1 MDRKIALV
9 TGGVGGIGSAICDRL
24 LGMNYHVVANYH
36 PEFDA
41 EAAREWEKK
50 HWSYPVTT
58 YPGDVTERGEMREM
72 SEWIE
77 HHHGPVSV
85 LVNCAGVT
93 NDSLITKMDDEQW
106 DSVIAINLTGAF
118 NITKQVVPH
127 MKAQS
132 WGRII
137 NISSVNGQR
146 GQIGQCNYSASK
158 AGLHGFSKALAR
170 ELVRDG
176 ITVNT
181 VAPGYINTKM
191 TEAIPD
197 KVKEK
202 ILRFVPMNRMGQ
214 PEEIAA
220 TVGFLASEIAGY
232 ITGAE
237 IPVNG
242 GMHMV

>member
-1 MDRKIALV
+1 MERKIALV
-9 TGGVGGIGSAICDRL
+9 TGGVGGIGTAICDRL
-24 LGMNYHVVANYH
+24 LGMSVHTVALFH
-36 PEFDA
+36 PSEK
-41 EAAREWEKK
+41 EAAAKWDEK
-50 HWSYPVTT
+50 HWSYPVTSL
-58 YPGDVTERGEMREM
+58 PGDVTDRDQMQETVR
-72 SEWIE
+72 WIE
-77 HHHGPVSV
+77 DNIGPISI
-85 LVNCAGVT
+85 LVNCAGIT
-93 NDSLITKMDDEQW
+93 NDSLITKMGYEQW
-106 DSVIAINLTGAF
+106 DSVIGVNLTGAF
-118 NITKQVVPH
+118 NVTKQVVPH

>member
-1 MDRKIALV
+1 M
-9 TGGVGGIGSAICDRL
+9 
-24 LGMNYHVVANYH
+24 
-36 PEFDA
+36 
-41 EAAREWEKK
+41 
-50 HWSYPVTT
+50 
-58 YPGDVTERGEMREM
+58 
-72 SEWIE
+72 
-77 HHHGPVSV
+77 
-85 LVNCAGVT
+85 
-93 NDSLITKMDDEQW
+93 
-106 DSVIAINLTGAF
+106 
-118 NITKQVVPH
+118 
-127 MKAQS
+127 
-132 WGRII
+132 
-137 NISSVNGQR
+137 
-146 GQIGQCNYSASK
+146 
-158 AGLHGFSKALAR
+158 
-170 ELVRDG
+170 VRDG

>member
-1 MDRKIALV
+1 M
-9 TGGVGGIGSAICDRL
+9 G
-24 LGMNYHVVANYH
+24 Y
-36 PEFDA
+36 
-41 EAAREWEKK
+41 
-50 HWSYPVTT
+50 
-58 YPGDVTERGEMREM
+58 
-72 SEWIE
+72 
-77 HHHGPVSV
+77 
-85 LVNCAGVT
+85 
-93 NDSLITKMDDEQW
+93 EQW
-106 DSVIAINLTGAF
+106 DSVIGVNLTGAF
-118 NITKQVVPH
+118 NVTKQVVPS

>member
-36 PEFDA
+36 PELDV
-41 EAAREWEKK
+41 EAAREWEIK
-50 HWSYPVTT
+50 HQSYPVTA
-58 YPGDVTERGEMREM
+58 YPGDITTRSHMREM

-93 NDSLITKMDDEQW
+93 QDSLITKMDDEQW
-106 DSVIAINLTGAF
+106 DTVIAINLTGAF
-118 NITKQVVPH
+118 NITRWIVPQ
-127 MKAQS
+127 MKSQG

-191 TEAIPD
+191 TEGIPD